1 MIYVNK
7 IIVLLQYIPQSFISL
22 LARLAVGLVFLNSG
36 LTKIDGFQVSDSAI
50 FLFQEEYKVPLLSPW
65 FAAHLATFNELTMS
79 SLLIIGLASRFA
91 ALVLLGMT
99 LVIEI
104 FVYPE
109 AYVMHG
115 LWAVALL
122 TIISRGAGMVSI
134 DYLIDRQLQPPI
146 APSHS

>member
-1 MIYVNK
+1 MNYFNR
-7 IIVLLQYIPQSFISL
+7 IIAALECIPQSFISL

-36 LTKIDGFQVSDSAI
+36 LTKIDGFQVTDSAI

-65 FAAHLATFNELTMS
+65 LAAHLATFNELTMS

-104 FVYPE
+104 FVYPG
-109 AYVMHG
+109 AYVVHG

-122 TIISRGAGMVSI
+122 TIIARGAGVVSI
-134 DYLIDRQLQPPI
+134 DHLISRQLQPRV

>member
-1 MIYVNK
+1 MNYITQ
-7 IIVLLQYIPQSFISL
+7 IILLLERIPQSFISL
-22 LARLAVGLVFLNSG
+22 FARVVVGLVFLKSG
-36 LTKIDGFQVSDSAI
+36 LTKIDGFHISDSAI
-50 FLFQEEYKVPLLSPW
+50 FLFQEEYKLPFVNPW
-65 FAAHLATFNELTMS
+65 VAAHLATFNELVMS
-79 SLLIIGLASRFA
+79 SLLIVGLGSRFA

-122 TIISRGAGMVSI
+122 TVIARGPGAVSI
-134 DYLIDRQLQPPI
+134 DHLVGTRVKMGRLLSQP
-146 APSHS
+146 